1 MRSVRLIN
9 FGTTDPL
16 RSQAVYHGL
25 AEAMEPGDD
34 PVVDLVTPN
43 DQYVCVG
50 AHQRLDRVINRQAAE
65 TAGLPVY
72 RRRVGGGTVL
82 LDSDQLFWHV
92 IFPPDAVPADVGTLF
107 ETYLDPVIET
117 FRRIGVDATYEPV
130 NDIVVDGQKITGTGA
145 GTIGDAIALVGS
157 FMFDFDVETMV
168 DITPTPSAAYAETMR
183 RGLEN
188 NMTTLSA
195 ELDTVPS
202 VPTLVELF
210 TETLAERLDWRLH
223 PSAVTDHEQQ
233 AISDAADHLADPAW
247 LNRSGLSTGGH
258 DSRKL
263 TADTRLIV
271 GHQETTGGDLTATV
285 VERAGTVNDIEL
297 TGDIQVLSTADLDD
311 VAADLVG
318 TDIDRDALVTTAADS
333 MERNDVV
340 LPGVAADDIASAILD
355 ASA

>member
-34 PVVDLVTPN
+34 PIVDLVTPD
-43 DQYVCVG
+43 DQYVCIG
-50 AHQRLDRVINRQAAE
+50 AHQRLDRVVDRQATDA
-65 TAGLPVY
+65 AGLPVY

-92 IFPPDAVPADVGTLF
+92 IFPPDVVPADVGTLF

-117 FRRIGVDATYEPV
+117 FRRVGIDAAYEPV
-130 NDIVVDGQKITGTGA
+130 NDIVVDGRKITGTGA

-168 DITPTPSAAYAETMR
+168 NITPTPSAAYAETMR
-183 RGLEN
+183 RGLER
-188 NMTTLSA
+188 NMTTLNA

-210 TETLAERLDWRLH
+210 TETLAEHLDWRLH
-223 PSAVTDHEQQ
+223 PSAVTDHERH
-233 AISDAADHLADPAW
+233 AISDAADRLVDPMW
-247 LNRSGLSTGGH
+247 IKRSGLSTEEH

-263 TADTRLIV
+263 TADTRLVV
-271 GHQETTGGDLTATV
+271 GHQETTGGELTATV
-285 VERAGTVNDIEL
+285 VERAGTVDDLEL
-297 TGDIQVLSTADLDD
+297 TGDIQVLSAAALDD

-318 TDIDRDALVTTAADS
+318 TTIERGPLETTAAASIEDKGI
-333 MERNDVV
+333 V
-340 LPGVAADDIASAILD
+340 LPGVTAEDIARAILD
-355 ASA
+355 ATA